1 MAGTCGATTPVVSQ
15 ASTLALGAAHS
26 IINNVQGLAATA
38 FATAIQALNQI
49 QSAIEVG
56 DVNTDVTLTGITLPD
71 LSMYLP
77 EMPTKPDLGDI
88 PETPPINFEYN
99 ETEYISALGTK
110 LDEVLLEELANGST
124 GLTTAV
130 ESDIYSRESERD
142 IQELSDAKAREATK
156 WARNNAILPEACLYG
171 RQNFLEVK
179 YLQSKLDKSRDV
191 RIESFKRADDN
202 AKFVKDLSMKYENVI
217 RDYIGKQW
225 QRKLEAAKAVVDY
238 GVAVYRALLDWKLAL
253 VELYKGEAQA
263 YEAAVRGVAALAGVE
278 VAIFDA
284 NTKYEVAKA
293 EVKIKGI
300 EAAIELLK
308 SKVAAAVS
316 AANGIATVASHLAS
330 GALSAVNASA
340 QVGYHGQDSSSQTKS
355 SNVTCSDNYTHEE

>member
-1 MAGTCGATTPVVSQ
+1 MAGTCGAEVPVVSQ
-15 ASTLALGAAHS
+15 ASTFALGTATS
-26 IINNVQGLAATA
+26 IIHSVQALGGQA
-38 FATAIQALNQI
+38 FAVAIQALNQI
-49 QSAIEVG
+49 QEAIDIG
-56 DVNTDVTLTGITLPD
+56 SINTDVTLNGVALPN

-77 EMPTKPDLGDI
+77 DMPVKPDLGDI
-88 PETPPINFEYN
+88 PETPPINFDYN
-99 ETEYISALGTK
+99 ETEYTSSLGDK
-110 LDEVLLEELANGST
+110 LNEVLFDELNNGST

-130 ESDIYSRESERD
+130 ETDIYARESERD
-142 IQELSDAKAREATK
+142 IQALSDAKAREATK
-156 WARNNAILPEACLYG
+156 WARNNAILPEACFYG
-171 RQNFLEVK
+171 RQNYLEVT
-179 YLQSKLDKSRDV
+179 YFNSRLDKSRDV

-202 AKFVKDLSMKYENVI
+202 AKFVKDLAMKYENVI
-217 RDYIGKQW
+217 RDYVGKQW
-225 QRKLEAAKAVVDY
+225 QRKLDAAKAVVDY
-238 GVAVYRALLDWKLAL
+238 GMIVYRALLDWKLAL

-263 YEAAVRGVAALAGVE
+263 YEAAVRGVAAVASVE

-284 NTKYEVAKA
+284 NTRYEVAKA

-300 EAAIELLK
+300 EATIELLK

-355 SNVTCSDNYTHEE
+355 SNVSCSDNYTHEE